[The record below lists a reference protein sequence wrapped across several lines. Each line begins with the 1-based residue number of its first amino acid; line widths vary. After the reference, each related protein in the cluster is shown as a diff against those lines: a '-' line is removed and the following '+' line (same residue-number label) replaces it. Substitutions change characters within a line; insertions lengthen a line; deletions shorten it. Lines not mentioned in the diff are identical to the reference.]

1 MYRKGKSQK
10 ESQIY
15 SKAEVHFKKLVN
27 RLKTTTTKIVGEIIS
42 TGNSKSISMKV

>member
-27 RLKTTTTKIVGEIIS
+27 RLKTTTRSVPFLLKGL
-42 TGNSKSISMKV
+42 KLL